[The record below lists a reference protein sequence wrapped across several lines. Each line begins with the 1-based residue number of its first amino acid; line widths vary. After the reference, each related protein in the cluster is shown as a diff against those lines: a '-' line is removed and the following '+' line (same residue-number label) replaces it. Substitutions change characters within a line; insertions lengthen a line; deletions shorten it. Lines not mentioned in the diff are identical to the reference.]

1 MSRAAVIS
9 IDGHVGGSRTQ
20 YRDYVERKYL
30 ETYDEQVRAA
40 EEAGLQDAGN
50 LHPEFAPEVQWDSNL
65 RIENLESVGVVAEV
79 LFPNR
84 RPFQHNRFD
93 DFARSDNPELTEEG
107 RRSYN
112 RWLVDFCAQA
122 PERRKGQMQMRF
134 ADVDQA
140 VKDVYWAKENGL
152 GGIAL
157 PALNPGDTF
166 FFNPVLDPIWAACQ
180 EVGLPLSQH
189 GGAGLPAYDP
199 PGFAATMMV
208 LTENAFF
215 AVRSLWMLIVG
226 GVFDRFPD
234 LRVAYIET
242 QVHFLIPAMS
252 NLERTVTSES
262 DWLKLTRMMNR
273 ERSFQRLPSEYFGT
287 NIFVGVS
294 PFSPIQVPIDDL
306 IGKDAN
312 QQSLPGFHIGADAA
326 MYGVDYPH
334 FESNFKRN
342 MAEVANLVTTSSV
355 TETDAK
361 KILFE
366 NAARVY
372 DFDLTAL
379 QPHIDRAGFDVG
391 DVAANADALT
401 RDLPGSWRAVLL

>member
-1 MSRAAVIS
+1 M
-9 IDGHVGGSRTQ
+9 
-20 YRDYVERKYL
+20 
-30 ETYDEQVRAA
+30 
-40 EEAGLQDAGN
+40 
-50 LHPEFAPEVQWDSNL
+50 
-65 RIENLESVGVVAEV
+65 VAEV

-262 DWLKLTRMMNR
+262 DWLNFTRMMNR

-326 MYGVDYPH
+326 MDGVDYPH

-401 RDLPGSWRAVLL
+401 WDLPGSWRAVLL